1 MRHVPAK
8 HAIKPVK
15 SLGQNFLTDGTIAR
29 KIVELLEIEELDTIV
44 EIGPGEGALTKLLL
58 EYPAEIQAIEFDR
71 RAVEFL
77 NSTYPK
83 VQYPKFSLFSGDVR
97 KFPLLEFSQEVIDR
111 TKHRPKVIGNIPYN
125 ITSDILFQLFECAE
139 KLNRAVI
146 TMQREV
152 AERIVAKPRTKDYGI
167 LTLASLFASKPKIA
181 LLIPPESFYPKPKV
195 DSAAVVFDFTEPMI
209 STEQFYK
216 VMPLVRSGFGQRR
229 KMLSNSI
236 KSMISQK
243 NDIQQD
249 IIDGYFSK
257 RAEELTP
264 NDFLKLN
271 SALGR

>member
-1 MRHVPAK
+1 MRHAPAK
-8 HAIKPVK
+8 HALKPVK
-15 SLGQNFLTDGTIAR
+15 SLGQNFLTDGNIAR
-29 KIVELLEIEELDTIV
+29 SIVELLEIDDRDTIV

-71 RAVEFL
+71 RAVELL
-77 NSTYPK
+77 NTTYPK
-83 VQYPKFSLFSGDVR
+83 SSHPNFSLFSGDVR
-97 KFPLLEFSQEVIDR
+97 KFPLLEFSREVIER
-111 TKHRPKVIGNIPYN
+111 TQRKPKVIGNIPYN

-139 KLNRAVI
+139 KLDRAVI

-167 LTLASLFASKPKIA
+167 LTLASLFASKPRIA
-181 LLIPPESFYPKPKV
+181 LHIPPESFFPKPKV

-209 STEQFYK
+209 STEEFYK

-243 NDIQQD
+243 NDVQQD
-249 IIDGYFSK
+249 IIEEYFSK

-264 NDFLKLN
+264 QDFMRLN